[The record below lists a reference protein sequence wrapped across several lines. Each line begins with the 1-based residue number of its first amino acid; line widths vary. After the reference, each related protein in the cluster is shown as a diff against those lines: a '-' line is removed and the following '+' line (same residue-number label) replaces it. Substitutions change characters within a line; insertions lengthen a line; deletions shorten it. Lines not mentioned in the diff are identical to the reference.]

1 MSRKEIATKW
11 FSVSPPSCKWMPGA
25 KRPYPK
31 MTPPFLRS
39 MKKKAEVEIAGIGS
53 DMRLG
58 FTIGLE

>member
-1 MSRKEIATKW
+1 
-11 FSVSPPSCKWMPGA
+11 MPGA